1 MMIYIHK
8 RENIKNTFVRK
19 NIKTNKSISLA
30 WKSYATSSE
39 CLNEKKCT
47 DFTPSFH
54 CIGSIFIV
62 RTISY
67 D

>member
-30 WKSYATSSE
+30 WKSYATSSQ
-39 CLNEKKCT
+39 CLNEKM
-47 DFTPSFH
+47 H
-54 CIGSIFIV
+54 
-62 RTISY
+62 
-67 D
+67 